1 MSPTSSGRTIWP
13 VPGWVEADEVAFVVD
28 DDELFVDVTLEV
40 EPRVEDEA
48 ALLVEGLVVEEG
60 GWRKVE
66 VRDALL
72 AVVV

>member
-1 MSPTSSGRTIWP
+1 M
-13 VPGWVEADEVAFVVD
+13 D